1 MLLVFLYPIFLILY
15 SLITVVDDPAT
26 DSQLA
31 DLQLQLI
38 TLEKVTRLAPIFFR
52 GQSCNMFVCHIVCV
66 KIRFP
71 VFSLS
76 HFLDMAEEEE
86 E

>member
-1 MLLVFLYPIFLILY
+1 MPVAISLILYSQLLARCMLLVFLYPIFLILY

-38 TLEKVTRLAPIFFR
+38 TLEKVRRLAPIFLKVVTCF
-52 GQSCNMFVCHIVCV
+52 SVTLWMV
-66 KIRFP
+66 KT
-71 VFSLS
+71 V
-76 HFLDMAEEEE
+76 
-86 E
+86 